1 MGRTCF
7 RNLKEKRD
15 YHAHRHKAGWLY
27 LSRISAT
34 KEFAY
39 MEALSKRD
47 FPIPKPIDVNR
58 HCVVM
63 ELVNGHPLLVSFF
76 LYSFILY
83 NFNATFICKFCRC
96 RLYEVDNVESL
107 YDDLMNLIVRLG
119 QHGVIHG
126 DFNEFNIMIND
137 KEKPVLIDFP
147 QMVSVSHPNAK
158 M

>member
-47 FPIPKPIDVNR
+47 FPVPKPIDMNR
-58 HCVVM
+58 HCVLM
-63 ELVNGHPLLVSFF
+63 ELVNGHPLLVFDFAIFYISNFF
-76 LYSFILY
+76 FKFIS
-83 NFNATFICKFCRC
+83 TFRC
-96 RLYEVDNVESL
+96 RLYEVDSVENL
-107 YDDLMNLIVRLG
+107 YDDLMNLIVRFA

-126 DFNEFNIMIND
+126 DFNEFNIMINNE
-137 KEKPVLIDFP
+137 EKPIIIDFP
-147 QMVSVSHPNAK
+147 QMMSVSHPNAQ